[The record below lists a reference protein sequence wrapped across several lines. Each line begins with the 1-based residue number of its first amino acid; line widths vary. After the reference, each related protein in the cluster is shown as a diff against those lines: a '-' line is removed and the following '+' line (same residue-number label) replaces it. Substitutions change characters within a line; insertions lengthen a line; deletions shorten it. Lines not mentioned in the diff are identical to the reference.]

1 MAFFVATT
9 ANNVFL
15 GTLADLNDTVSY
27 ALLSSTIP
35 LTGVQVN
42 LSLAGPQ
49 LTLGSGSDS
58 FFSIENL
65 IGSSFNDILFGNTSN
80 NIIQGGAGNDF
91 LDGGAGNDTASYA
104 SAGAGVSVSLN
115 LAGAQNTIGAGID
128 TLVNFENLTGSN
140 FNDTLIGNGSN
151 NIIEGGG
158 GSDFLDGGAGID
170 TASYA
175 SAGAGVTVSLSLAG
189 AQNTIGAGVDTLVN
203 FENLTG
209 SSFNDTLSGNA
220 GINVLDG
227 GAGIDTVSYANAT
240 AGVTVSL
247 SLTGAQTTIG
257 AGNDTLL
264 NFENLTGSNF
274 IDTLSG
280 NVGNNVLNGG
290 LGVDTVS
297 YANATAGVTVSL
309 GLTTAQNT
317 IGAGVDTLLN
327 FENLTG
333 SNFND
338 TLSGNAGNNA
348 LNGGAGIDTISY
360 ANATA
365 GVTVSL
371 GVTIAQNTFGA
382 GNDTL
387 LNFENLTGSNFND
400 TLSGNAGSNVLNGG
414 LGIDLVSYA
423 NATAAVTVSLGLTTA
438 QNTFGA
444 GVDTLLNFENLT
456 GSAFGDSLS
465 GNALNNVIDGG
476 AGDDRLD
483 GGAGNDTLIGG
494 AGSDALIGGDGSDL
508 IIGGLGQDRLSGG
521 SGNDIFQFNSV
532 SESPSSLPD
541 VITDFN
547 RLLGDRI
554 DVSVIDANIASASNQ
569 AFAWV
574 GLVSGGS
581 IGRGELGYQISGS
594 DLILL
599 GNTGT
604 SAVNPLV
611 TPDFRV
617 LLLGAASSGLTAA
630 NVNL

>member
-1 MAFFVATT
+1 MTFFATT
-9 ANNVFL
+9 LNDFFPGTVAN
-15 GTLADLNDTVSY
+15 LNDTVSY
-27 ALLSSTIP
+27 ALSTSTIP
-35 LTGVQVN
+35 FTGVKVN
-42 LSLAGPQ
+42 LSVVGPQ
-49 LTLGSGSDS
+49 ATVGSGSDT
-58 FFSIENL
+58 FVSIENL
-65 IGSSFNDILFGNTSN
+65 IGSSFNDTLIGNTGN
-80 NIIQGGAGNDF
+80 NIIEGGGGNDY
-91 LDGGAGNDTASYA
+91 LDGGAGIDTASYV

-115 LAGAQNTIGAGID
+115 IVGAQNTFGAGID
-128 TLVNFENLTGSN
+128 TLVNFENLTGSS
-140 FNDTLIGNGSN
+140 FSDRLIGNAGN

-158 GSDFLDGGAGID
+158 GNDYLDGGAGID

-175 SAGAGVTVSLSLAG
+175 SAGAGVSVSLG
-189 AQNTIGAGVDTLVN
+189 VTVAQNTTGAGIDTLVN

-209 SSFNDTLSGNA
+209 SKYNDR
-220 GINVLDG
+220 
-227 GAGIDTVSYANAT
+227 
-240 AGVTVSL
+240 
-247 SLTGAQTTIG
+247 
-257 AGNDTLL
+257 
-264 NFENLTGSNF
+264 
-274 IDTLSG
+274 
-280 NVGNNVLNGG
+280 
-290 LGVDTVS
+290 
-297 YANATAGVTVSL
+297 
-309 GLTTAQNT
+309 
-317 IGAGVDTLLN
+317 
-327 FENLTG
+327 
-333 SNFND
+333 
-338 TLSGNAGNNA
+338 
-348 LNGGAGIDTISY
+348 
-360 ANATA
+360 
-365 GVTVSL
+365 
-371 GVTIAQNTFGA
+371 
-382 GNDTL
+382 
-387 LNFENLTGSNFND
+387 
-400 TLSGNAGSNVLNGG
+400 
-414 LGIDLVSYA
+414 
-423 NATAAVTVSLGLTTA
+423 
-438 QNTFGA
+438 
-444 GVDTLLNFENLT
+444 
-456 GSAFGDSLS
+456 LS

-476 AGDDRLD
+476 AGDDWLD